1 MSITLVW
8 ANHRS
13 VDDLVNTLV
22 TSLVTLSRTNKRPS
36 FGSVFL
42 LNNIAYLRGKL
53 LVNASP
59 EITTLLSKPTQDLL
73 NSAFRTAKAGY
84 FDSNFTP
91 LMQTLL
97 EDKDKSKS
105 ATKEKFVRFFDVL
118 EEVAERHKLAKV
130 LQDDWDSRET
140 IKEEAVKLV
149 VPSLQ
154 RFTQR
159 NAGKD
164 FSKSMLVSL
173 SGMTVTDCISQ
184 TRQSISRCQPTK
196 WRT

>member
-1 MSITLVW
+1 MGSIVSAHDNYL
-8 ANHRS
+8 
-13 VDDLVNTLV
+13 DDLVNTLV

-59 EITTLLSKPTQDLL
+59 EITALLSKPTQDLL

-105 ATKEKFVRFFDVL
+105 ISAPIASDDL
-118 EEVAERHKLAKV
+118 ETNHH
-130 LQDDWDSRET
+130 
-140 IKEEAVKLV
+140 
-149 VPSLQ
+149 PSI
-154 RFTQR
+154 RY
-159 NAGKD
+159 AH
-164 FSKSMLVSL
+164 
-173 SGMTVTDCISQ
+173 
-184 TRQSISRCQPTK
+184 
-196 WRT
+196 